1 MASHRTH
8 GRAAAGPRESAKP
21 HRSRIVSSSPKSPF
35 SSSPEVKD
43 HRSLRTFQ
51 LFNPCFQICARFAG
65 DAWLAGIPPHAVS
78 SGKLGRAV
86 QIASITHPRGT
97 PRRKTQRAPAETF
110 LRASGWRLLWSR
122 IDICVLENLRCLA
135 RVRLLTAGRL

>member
-51 LFNPCFQICARFAG
+51 LFNPCFEICARLREMHGWQGFRPTPYRPESWAG
-65 DAWLAGIPPHAVS
+65 LFRSHQSRTREGHQGEKPS
-78 SGKLGRAV
+78 E
-86 QIASITHPRGT
+86 
-97 PRRKTQRAPAETF
+97 PAETF